1 MFKRIGLII
10 GSLILSILLLGYVF
24 RLPLL
29 QWAIAPELKKV
40 GVILSCLDFSITT
53 KLNIHVQN
61 MCLQYQGQQL
71 TLKNI
76 TANTQQIII
85 EQAQLVTSTSS
96 SSGNNSLAKPLNL
109 ALLDKRP
116 LVSIKQLLL
125 VNNQLSKE
133 LKLSISEPAL
143 NQFVIQGDIDAT
155 VRLQKNLVSGNFKI
169 NESHLKLIANNAFSA
184 FQRITFDAQQ
194 QFNFDGINLD
204 LKGDIS
210 AQYVDSYKQCQ
221 VQTHSQGKIA
231 ASVNLNS
238 KAVTLDT
245 QALNNNLTLAPHC
258 TALIDSSKL
267 AIEPLPLNWQ
277 LTLPANINLEN
288 NQLSLPAISIT
299 SEGDKHYKLSIT
311 DTRLDTT
318 RPIQSIQSQITL
330 QVSKSVNDN
339 LKINTQ
345 LSGGNLQGD
354 FALALKKLPRLTNIN
369 AKNIHINGEFAISNV
384 IDDTPTAHVNAQLSA
399 AEVDGFNAS
408 IVQYQAGITAK
419 IDDKRNAEI
428 ALSHQFK
435 SAQYKKYK
443 LTGIHNTLT
452 ANAHLG
458 AGEIF
463 AKLAAKTSIK
473 TINSPELQLKN
484 IKVNSSGEQS
494 RALQATHH
502 AFVDGM
508 ELVVNHH
515 FSSQAHPFEV
525 IFPVQS
531 ILPLNSYI
539 NQFAP
544 LATLTQGE
552 FNGHI
557 HGDINLQK
565 ASFKGE
571 VSKLTALYNDYLASD
586 FNSIFSGQYSSGQL
600 NVEPTTFSI
609 NELRAGAVINNI
621 TGHWRLNDEVQIDD
635 VKGHVFDGN
644 FGIERYIVGQ
654 PNQIVDVE
662 FYNIDASKLVTFNEQ
677 SGISVSGRLAGTLP
691 VHFDKNQVSVLD
703 GQLFSQG
710 EGHLKITN
718 NAAFEAVLEQ
728 QQALKPVLGLLKD
741 LDIQNLK
748 SSVALKNDG
757 WLKLG
762 VNLQG
767 YNKQAKQ
774 QVNFNYNHEE
784 NVFTLLRALRLSDEI
799 TQKVE
804 QQYLQKG
811 NQ

>member
-1 MFKRIGLII
+1 M
-10 GSLILSILLLGYVF
+10 
-24 RLPLL
+24 
-29 QWAIAPELKKV
+29 
-40 GVILSCLDFSITT
+40 
-53 KLNIHVQN
+53 
-61 MCLQYQGQQL
+61 
-71 TLKNI
+71 
-76 TANTQQIII
+76 
-85 EQAQLVTSTSS
+85 
-96 SSGNNSLAKPLNL
+96 
-109 ALLDKRP
+109 
-116 LVSIKQLLL
+116 
-125 VNNQLSKE
+125 
-133 LKLSISEPAL
+133 
-143 NQFVIQGDIDAT
+143 
-155 VRLQKNLVSGNFKI
+155 
-169 NESHLKLIANNAFSA
+169 
-184 FQRITFDAQQ
+184 
-194 QFNFDGINLD
+194 
-204 LKGDIS
+204 
-210 AQYVDSYKQCQ
+210 
-221 VQTHSQGKIA
+221 
-231 ASVNLNS
+231 
-238 KAVTLDT
+238 
-245 QALNNNLTLAPHC
+245 
-258 TALIDSSKL
+258 
-267 AIEPLPLNWQ
+267 
-277 LTLPANINLEN
+277 
-288 NQLSLPAISIT
+288 
-299 SEGDKHYKLSIT
+299 
-311 DTRLDTT
+311 
-318 RPIQSIQSQITL
+318 
-330 QVSKSVNDN
+330 
-339 LKINTQ
+339 
-345 LSGGNLQGD
+345 
-354 FALALKKLPRLTNIN
+354 
-369 AKNIHINGEFAISNV
+369 
-384 IDDTPTAHVNAQLSA
+384 
-399 AEVDGFNAS
+399 
-408 IVQYQAGITAK
+408 
-419 IDDKRNAEI
+419 
-428 ALSHQFK
+428 
-435 SAQYKKYK
+435 
-443 LTGIHNTLT
+443 
-452 ANAHLG
+452 
-458 AGEIF
+458 
-463 AKLAAKTSIK
+463 
-473 TINSPELQLKN
+473 KN

-502 AFVDGM
+502 VFVDGM

-565 ASFKGE
+565 ASFKGK

-621 TGHWRLNDEVQIDD
+621 TGHWRLNDEVQLDD

-710 EGHLKITN
+710 EGRLKITN

-804 QQYLQKG
+804 QQYSQKG

>member
-10 GSLILSILLLGYVF
+10 GTLILSILLLGYVF

-29 QWAIAPELKKV
+29 QWAIAPELKKA
-40 GVILSCLDFSITT
+40 GVTLSCLDFSITT

-61 MCLQYQGQQL
+61 MCVQYQGQQL

-210 AQYVDSYKQCQ
+210 AQYVDSYQQCQ
-221 VQTHSQGKIA
+221 LQTHSQGKIA

-245 QALNNNLTLAPHC
+245 QALNNNLTLAPRC
-258 TALIDSSKL
+258 TTLIDSSKL

-330 QVSKSVNDN
+330 QVSKSVSDN

-399 AEVDGFNAS
+399 AEVDGFNTS

-458 AGEIF
+458 AGEVF
-463 AKLAAKTSIK
+463 AKLAAKTSIT

-539 NQFAP
+539 NRFAP

-571 VSKLTALYNDYLASD
+571 ISKLTALYNDYLASD
-586 FNSIFSGQYSSGQL
+586 FNSIFSGQYSSGKL

-662 FYNIDASKLVTFNEQ
+662 FDNIDASKLVAFNEQ

-691 VHFDKNQVSVLD
+691 VHFDKNQVYVLD

-710 EGHLKITN
+710 EGRLKITN

-804 QQYLQKG
+804 QQYSQKG

>member
-210 AQYVDSYKQCQ
+210 AQYVDRYQQCQ

-245 QALNNNLTLAPHC
+245 QALNNNLTLTPHC

-452 ANAHLG
+452 AKLINAKG
-458 AGEIF
+458 SRF
-463 AKLAAKTSIK
+463 
-473 TINSPELQLKN
+473 N
-484 IKVNSSGEQS
+484 IK
-494 RALQATHH
+494 
-502 AFVDGM
+502 
-508 ELVVNHH
+508 
-515 FSSQAHPFEV
+515 
-525 IFPVQS
+525 
-531 ILPLNSYI
+531 
-539 NQFAP
+539 
-544 LATLTQGE
+544 LT
-552 FNGHI
+552 
-557 HGDINLQK
+557 
-565 ASFKGE
+565 
-571 VSKLTALYNDYLASD
+571 
-586 FNSIFSGQYSSGQL
+586 
-600 NVEPTTFSI
+600 
-609 NELRAGAVINNI
+609 
-621 TGHWRLNDEVQIDD
+621 
-635 VKGHVFDGN
+635 
-644 FGIERYIVGQ
+644 
-654 PNQIVDVE
+654 
-662 FYNIDASKLVTFNEQ
+662 
-677 SGISVSGRLAGTLP
+677 
-691 VHFDKNQVSVLD
+691 
-703 GQLFSQG
+703 
-710 EGHLKITN
+710 
-718 NAAFEAVLEQ
+718 
-728 QQALKPVLGLLKD
+728 
-741 LDIQNLK
+741 
-748 SSVALKNDG
+748 
-757 WLKLG
+757 
-762 VNLQG
+762 
-767 YNKQAKQ
+767 
-774 QVNFNYNHEE
+774 
-784 NVFTLLRALRLSDEI
+784 
-799 TQKVE
+799 
-804 QQYLQKG
+804 
-811 NQ
+811 